1 MTLTW
6 RPHEALKDNAPMNA
20 TALIAEDEP
29 ILAQALS
36 KQLQRH
42 WPELQLL
49 PVATDGGQAVDTA
62 LAELPDVLFM
72 DIQMPV
78 KNGLDAAEQVM
89 DQWPASH
96 PLPLLVFVTAYDEYA
111 VAAFERSAVDY
122 VLKPIQSERLA
133 ATCERLARLLKLR
146 ALAQGAM
153 VPTGP
158 DGADQDDTNTAP
170 DAADQAI
177 EALRALQSLAQP
189 GTDPAETEAEEETP
203 ATRPSTRSP
212 LKIIQVAIGNNLR
225 MVPVDE
231 VLYFEAAD
239 KYVRLVTA
247 NTDAHGGADLLIRTP
262 LRELVPRLDG
272 EQFWQ
277 VHRSIV
283 VNVFAIERVNRE
295 HGRLRV
301 HIKGR
306 SESLEVSRMYSQL
319 FKAM

>member
-1 MTLTW
+1 
-6 RPHEALKDNAPMNA
+6 MNA

-29 ILAQALS
+29 LLAQALS

-42 WPELQLL
+42 WPELRLL

-62 LAELPDVLFM
+62 LAELPDMLFM

-122 VLKPIQSERLA
+122 VLKPVQSERLA

-146 ALAQGAM
+146 ALAQSADKAE
-153 VPTGP
+153 PP
-158 DGADQDDTNTAP
+158 DNNPAVAE
-170 DAADQAI
+170 QAI
-177 EALRALQSLAQP
+177 EALRALQSLGQ
-189 GTDPAETEAEEETP
+189 TDADTGEAETEDEAP
-203 ATRPSTRSP
+203 AARPSPRST

-247 NTDAHGGADLLIRTP
+247 NTDADGGADLLIRTP
-262 LRELVPRLDG
+262 LRDLVPRLDG

-283 VNVFAIERVNRE
+283 VNLFAIERVNRE

-306 SESLEVSRMYSQL
+306 NESLEVSRMHSHL

>member
-1 MTLTW
+1 
-6 RPHEALKDNAPMNA
+6 MNA

-29 ILAQALS
+29 LLAQALS

-49 PVATDGGQAVDTA
+49 PVATDGGQAVEAA

-122 VLKPIQSERLA
+122 VLKPVQSERLA

-146 ALAQGAM
+146 ALAQSQ
-153 VPTGP
+153 PTATEP
-158 DGADQDDTNTAP
+158 DSAQAEP
-170 DAADQAI
+170 LLEHPAAVSEQAI
-177 EALRALQSLAQP
+177 EALRALQSLGQTEP
-189 GTDPAETEAEEETP
+189 DPADTEPEDEAP
-203 ATRPSTRSP
+203 AVRPGPRTP
-212 LKIIQVAIGNNLR
+212 LKILQVAIGNNLR

-283 VNVFAIERVNRE
+283 VNLFAIERVNRE

>member
-1 MTLTW
+1 M
-6 RPHEALKDNAPMNA
+6 HA

-36 KQLQRH
+36 NQLSRH
-42 WPELQLL
+42 WPQLQLL
-49 PVATDGGQAVDTA
+49 PVATDGGQAIDTA
-62 LAELPDVLFM
+62 LAQLPDVLFM

-78 KNGLDAAEQVM
+78 KNGLDAAEQIM

-111 VAAFERSAVDY
+111 VPAFERAAVDY
-122 VLKPIQSERLA
+122 VLKPVQSERLA
-133 ATCERLARLLKLR
+133 ATCERLARLLRMRSL
-146 ALAQGAM
+146 
-153 VPTGP
+153 
-158 DGADQDDTNTAP
+158 DQATAP
-170 DAADQAI
+170 PTDATPAAPEVQEQALD
-177 EALRALQSLAQP
+177 ALRALQSSTSPSAQEEAD
-189 GTDPAETEAEEETP
+189 TDSDDVAPLPAVG
-203 ATRPSTRSP
+203 TRPL
-212 LKIIQVAIGNNLR
+212 LKIIQVAIGANLR
-225 MVPVDE
+225 MVSVDD

-239 KYVRLVTA
+239 KYVRLVMA
-247 NTDAHGGADLLIRTP
+247 NSDAPGVTDLLIRTP
-262 LRELVPRLDG
+262 LRELVPRLDA

-283 VNVFAIERVNRE
+283 VRLSAIEQVSRQ

-306 SESLEVSRMYSQL
+306 SETLEVSRMHAHL

>member
-1 MTLTW
+1 
-6 RPHEALKDNAPMNA
+6 MNA

-36 KQLQRH
+36 NQLKRH
-42 WPELQLL
+42 WPELRLL
-49 PVATDGGQAVDTA
+49 PVATDGGQAVDMA
-62 LAELPDVLFM
+62 LADLPDVLFM

-78 KNGLDAAEQVM
+78 KNGLDAAEQIM
-89 DQWPASH
+89 EQWPAAH

-122 VLKPIQSERLA
+122 VLKPVQSERLA
-133 ATCERLARLLKLR
+133 TTCERLARLLSLR
-146 ALAQGAM
+146 SLAPSGQI
-153 VPTGP
+153 
-158 DGADQDDTNTAP
+158 
-170 DAADQAI
+170 AAEPLPPGQEPAI
-177 EALRALQSLAQP
+177 EPPSEQALLALRALQSSSEGAP
-189 GTDPAETEAEEETP
+189 EAGEADADEEAP
-203 ATRPSTRSP
+203 PSARPLPRAP
-212 LKIIQVAIGNNLR
+212 LKIIQVAIGPNLR
-225 MVPVDE
+225 MVSVQD

-247 NTDAHGGADLLIRTP
+247 QSDAPGVTDLLIRTP
-262 LRELVPRLDG
+262 LRELVPKLDS

-283 VNVFAIERVNRE
+283 VNLQAIELVSRRD
-295 HGRLRV
+295 GRLRV

-306 SESLEVSRMYSQL
+306 SETLEVSRMYSHL

>member
-1 MTLTW
+1 M
-6 RPHEALKDNAPMNA
+6 HA

-36 KQLQRH
+36 NQLGRH
-42 WPELQLL
+42 WPQLQLL

-62 LAELPDVLFM
+62 LAQLPDVLFM

-78 KNGLDAAEQVM
+78 KNGLDAAEQIM

-111 VAAFERSAVDY
+111 VPAFERAAVDY
-122 VLKPIQSERLA
+122 VLKPVQSERLA
-133 ATCERLARLLKLR
+133 ATCERLARLLRLR
-146 ALAQGAM
+146 SL
-153 VPTGP
+153 
-158 DGADQDDTNTAP
+158 
-170 DAADQAI
+170 DQAAATPANAPPPAL
-177 EALRALQSLAQP
+177 EAQEQALDALRALQSSASP
-189 GTDPAETEAEEETP
+189 APEEADTDTEDTAPLPAAG
-203 ATRPSTRSP
+203 TRPP
-212 LKIIQVAIGNNLR
+212 LKIIQVAIGANLR

-239 KYVRLVTA
+239 KYVRLVMA
-247 NTDAHGGADLLIRTP
+247 NSDEPGVTDLLIRTP
-262 LRELVPRLDG
+262 LRELVPRLDD

-283 VNVFAIERVNRE
+283 VKLSAIEQVSRQY
-295 HGRLRV
+295 GRLRV

-306 SESLEVSRMYSQL
+306 SETLEVSRMYAHL

>member
-1 MTLTW
+1 
-6 RPHEALKDNAPMNA
+6 MNA

-42 WPELQLL
+42 WPELRLL

-133 ATCERLARLLKLR
+133 ATCERLARMLKLR
-146 ALAQGAM
+146 ALEQSAPG
-153 VPTGP
+153 TLEP
-158 DGADQDDTNTAP
+158 DGPAPATAE
-170 DAADQAI
+170 QAI
-177 EALRALQSLAQP
+177 EALRALQSLGQTGA
-189 GTDPAETEAEEETP
+189 DPAETEAEGEAP
-203 ATRPSTRSP
+203 AAQPGTRDP
-212 LKIIQVAIGNNLR
+212 LKIIQVAMGNNLR

-247 NTDAHGGADLLIRTP
+247 STDAHGGADLLIRTP

-283 VNVFAIERVNRE
+283 VNLFAIERVNRE
-295 HGRLRV
+295 YGRLRV

-306 SESLEVSRMYSQL
+306 SESLEVSRMYSHL

>member
-1 MTLTW
+1 M
-6 RPHEALKDNAPMNA
+6 HA

-36 KQLQRH
+36 NQLGRH
-42 WPELQLL
+42 WPQLQLL

-62 LAELPDVLFM
+62 LAQLPDVLFM

-78 KNGLDAAEQVM
+78 KNGLDAAEQIM

-111 VAAFERSAVDY
+111 VPAFERAAVDY
-122 VLKPIQSERLA
+122 VLKPVQSERLA
-133 ATCERLARLLKLR
+133 ATCERLARLLRLR
-146 ALAQGAM
+146 SLDQAAAA
-153 VPTGP
+153 PT
-158 DGADQDDTNTAP
+158 DAADASQPAP
-170 DAADQAI
+170 DAQEQALD
-177 EALRALQSLAQP
+177 ALRALQSSTSPVQDEA
-189 GTDPAETEAEEETP
+189 DADAEDTAPPLPTTG
-203 ATRPSTRSP
+203 TRPP
-212 LKIIQVAIGNNLR
+212 LKIIQVAIGANLR

-239 KYVRLVTA
+239 KYVRLVMA
-247 NTDAHGGADLLIRTP
+247 NSDAPGVTDLLIRTP

-283 VNVFAIERVNRE
+283 VKLSAIEQVSRQY
-295 HGRLRV
+295 GRLRV

-306 SESLEVSRMYSQL
+306 SETLEVSRMYAHL

>member
-1 MTLTW
+1 
-6 RPHEALKDNAPMNA
+6 MNA

-29 ILAQALS
+29 LLAQALS

-42 WPELQLL
+42 WPELHLL
-49 PVATDGGQAVDTA
+49 PVATDGGQAVDAA

-122 VLKPIQSERLA
+122 VLKPVQSERLA

-146 ALAQGAM
+146 ALAQSQPTATEPDSAQA
-153 VPTGP
+153 VPKLE
-158 DGADQDDTNTAP
+158 QQ
-170 DAADQAI
+170 AAVSEQAI
-177 EALRALQSLAQP
+177 EALRALQSLGQAEP
-189 GTDPAETEAEEETP
+189 DAADTEPEDEAPAVRTGPRA
-203 ATRPSTRSP
+203 P
-212 LKIIQVAIGNNLR
+212 LKILQVAIGNNLR

-283 VNVFAIERVNRE
+283 VNLFAIERVNRE